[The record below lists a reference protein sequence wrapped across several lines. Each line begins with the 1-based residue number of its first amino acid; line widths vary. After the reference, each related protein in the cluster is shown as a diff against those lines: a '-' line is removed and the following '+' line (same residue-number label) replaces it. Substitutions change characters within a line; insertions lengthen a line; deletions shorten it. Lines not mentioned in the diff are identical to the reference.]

1 MQISTIVATALL
13 PLLAV
18 ADPSTT
24 TSTMTMTKYV
34 TIQKVVATS
43 SIFSANS
50 TTVYQPTGT
59 ISSSSPSFH
68 SSFYSSSIA
77 LPTTT
82 TGSDGTPTTVAPTVS
97 PTIDNNNSGA
107 SLGSAHVALA
117 GLAGIIVAALM

>member
-24 TSTMTMTKYV
+24 TSTMTMTKYI
-34 TIQKVVATS
+34 TIQKVVSTSSVVATS

-50 TTVYQPTGT
+50 TSVYQPTGT
-59 ISSSSPSFH
+59 ISSSFH
-68 SSFYSSSIA
+68 SSSIA

-117 GLAGIIVAALM
+117 GLAGIVVAALM

>member
-24 TSTMTMTKYV
+24 TSTMTMTKYI

-43 SIFSANS
+43 SIFSSANS
-50 TTVYQPTGT
+50 TSVYQPTGT
-59 ISSSSPSFH
+59 ISSSFH
-68 SSFYSSSIA
+68 SSSIA

-117 GLAGIIVAALM
+117 GLAGIVVAALM